1 VLPPHAGPAQDRRQS
16 QLTYSTEDALHDLLS
31 DQKWSLAWGDVDE
44 ESEADGEDAEGGNA
58 RSASV
63 VADADA
69 GSDADA
75 EVCSGLAVRASG
87 KAAGRRSASNSS
99 AGPRLVVPQAA
110 SACAP
115 EDLASQYAFEQVVA
129 ALVRWYSDEHGR
141 ATGQPRLPT
150 PGAAMAHVEEALFRR
165 SACLHSVV
173 TRLDMASKR
182 QVLSAMRQQPHT
194 QDAIFPWGGFS
205 VGQACTF
212 QLMTKGL
219 PSYVPGQPAS
229 NRAEEIFNAVRRR

>member
-1 VLPPHAGPAQDRRQS
+1 M
-16 QLTYSTEDALHDLLS
+16 EEE
-31 DQKWSLAWGDVDE
+31 DE
-44 ESEADGEDAEGGNA
+44 EGDGDEGGGGGGGA
-58 RSASV
+58 GEAHRRGAAASGAELRRGDGASPAGRS
-63 VADADA
+63 
-69 GSDADA
+69 
-75 EVCSGLAVRASG
+75 RASG
-87 KAAGRRSASNSS
+87 SS
-99 AGPRLVVPQAA
+99 AAAPRLVVPQAA
-110 SACAP
+110 SACSP

-141 ATGQPRLPT
+141 ATGHPRVPT

-229 NRAEEIFNAVRRR
+229 NRAEEIFSAVRRR